1 MNSKSKTFNDA
12 SKAELG
18 RSRARMDLDKL
29 RFLTHFLPGLTG
41 LHVHPHAKRDI
52 QSELGKSR
60 LANAPQNILEFMSFS
75 RTVYIN
81 I

>member
-29 RFLTHFLPGLTG
+29 RLSLFFFVFLTHFLPGLTG

-60 LANAPQNILEFMSFS
+60 LANAHDS
-75 RTVYIN
+75 
-81 I
+81 